1 MTVAKNLVNDDSSSL
16 ISTMIVPNIPYSTL
30 FPPSPT
36 NPRLF
41 ITVEV
46 VVVVVVVV
54 LVVVVAVVVVLVVVV
69 VVVLTRVRSVT
80 EGEKSTHTG
89 D

>member
-16 ISTMIVPNIPYSTL
+16 ISTMIVLNTPYSNL

-46 VVVVVVVV
+46 VGVVELVVV
-54 LVVVVAVVVVLVVVV
+54 VVVVAVVVVLVLVVMA
-69 VVVLTRVRSVT
+69 
-80 EGEKSTHTG
+80 GF
-89 D
+89 